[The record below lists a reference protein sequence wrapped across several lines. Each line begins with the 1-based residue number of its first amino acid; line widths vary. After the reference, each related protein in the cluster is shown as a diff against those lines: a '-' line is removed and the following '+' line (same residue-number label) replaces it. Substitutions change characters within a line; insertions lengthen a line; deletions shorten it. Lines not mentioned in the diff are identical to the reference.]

1 MAANKTDVKVA
12 AITTTT
18 TAVVE
23 TPKTEDKAPKTE
35 APKTEAKAEAPKA
48 GKKEVSN
55 LPAIKDAI
63 VYAYDTLHNSR
74 ALSKQDFEDV
84 GLTEQALTQWKEYV
98 EELRKAANAYVDLAA
113 DKNAS
118 DQKINAALGAAWAE
132 WRRVLKQGTEQDFNK
147 TMFVRKA
154 DVPVFIAGMCGTK
167 LQKTARAR
175 VLAHTT
181 AADFRRS
188 IETLIGIRMAGNAI
202 LTEEQRDTISAY
214 ESAKH
219 TVKTKTE
226 ALEGYERNKVHIQGL
241 NEKLAALK
249 AVLAEKEA
257 LADKYN
263 YSEEDRKKETGKL
276 SSDVKAVEKE
286 IDAANESIK
295 KANKTIASKEEDYKK
310 IIALIKPIVG
320 DSFDEEK

>member
-1 MAANKTDVKVA
+1 MAANKTDVNVA

-23 TPKTEDKAPKTE
+23 APKTEDKAPKTE
-35 APKTEAKAEAPKA
+35 APKAD
-48 GKKEVSN
+48 KKEVSN

-98 EELRKAANAYVDLAA
+98 EGLRKAANAYVDLAA

-132 WRRVLKQGTEQDFNK
+132 WRRVLKQGTEEDFNK

-154 DVPVFIAGMCGTK
+154 DVPVFIAGMCGSK
-167 LQKTARAR
+167 LQKTARAK
-175 VLAHTT
+175 VLAHAT

-241 NEKLAALK
+241 NEKLTALK
-249 AVLAEKEA
+249 AVLTEKEA

-263 YSEEDRKKETGKL
+263 YSKEDREKETGKL

-310 IIALIKPIVG
+310 VIALIKPIAG